1 MASSLTKRGAA
12 GRVGKTPR
20 KESFMKRVSQL
31 LLLGALILLAL
42 FSCLSAPMTLVAASP
57 EEKYFEARDN
67 FIREFEKASDPI
79 DVLDEKDR
87 HALAELEKQLKSIVG
102 PVNVEG
108 FPKEGKI
115 NLETLQKGDLG
126 FGQVDGLR
134 FSAEQ
139 EYLFVTTDKIL
150 KKYLAE
156 QPELPKDLAELS
168 RTAEFYSCAF
178 TSGAAVTYFA
188 EIPVKSPN
196 GKSDVR
202 AFLGLTSQDIGP
214 LIPKDVFV
222 FVTKGNR
229 ILAVQSP
236 AAAEITEIPQC
247 RNEWEKFAKK
257 KADAHQVYESSGLK
271 NEKALD
277 EEVQQCEQQGFEA
290 YQRCYEREAKN
301 QKFFAPLEKQAQSI
315 VDRLLRN

>member
-1 MASSLTKRGAA
+1 MLG
-12 GRVGKTPR
+12 
-20 KESFMKRVSQL
+20 EFMKRVSQL

-42 FSCLSAPMTLVAASP
+42 FSCLSAPMTLVAASL

-67 FIREFEKASDPI
+67 FIREFEKASGPI

-134 FSAEQ
+134 FSSEQ
-139 EYLFVTTDKIL
+139 EYLFVTTDNIL
-150 KKYLAE
+150 KKYLAG
-156 QPELPKDLAELS
+156 QPNLPKDLADLFKTGEFYV
-168 RTAEFYSCAF
+168 RAITAE
-178 TSGAAVTYFA
+178 AAVTYFA
-188 EIPVKSPN
+188 EIPVKSAN
-196 GKSDVR
+196 GKSYVH
-202 AFLGLTSQDIGP
+202 AFLGLTAQDIGP
-214 LIPKDVFV
+214 FIPKDIFV
-222 FVTKGNR
+222 FVTHGNR

-236 AAAEITEIPQC
+236 VATEMTEIPEC
-247 RNEWEKFAKK
+247 RNEWERFAKK
-257 KADAHQVYESSGLK
+257 KADAMEVYRSSGS
-271 NEKALD
+271 NNQKASD
-277 EEVQQCEQQGFEA
+277 ESVQYEEQGFEA
-290 YQRCYEREAKN
+290 YHRCYDREAKN
-301 QKFFAPLEKQAQSI
+301 QKFFASLKKQAQSI

>member
-1 MASSLTKRGAA
+1 MNTRTSLL
-12 GRVGKTPR
+12 V
-20 KESFMKRVSQL
+20 
-31 LLLGALILLAL
+31 LAL

-57 EEKYFEARDN
+57 EEKYFETRDN
-67 FIREFEKASDPI
+67 FIREFEKASTPLDSLAEQ
-79 DVLDEKDR
+79 DQHALDEKDR
-87 HALAELEKQLKSIVG
+87 HALAELEKQLKAIVG

-115 NLETLQKGDLG
+115 NLETLQNGDLG

-134 FSAEQ
+134 FTANQ
-139 EYLFVTTDKIL
+139 EYLFVTTDNIL

-178 TSGAAVTYFA
+178 TSGEAVTYFA

-202 AFLGLTSQDIGP
+202 AFLGLTAQDIGP
-214 LIPKDVFV
+214 FIPKDVFV

-247 RNEWEKFAKK
+247 RNEWERFAKK
-257 KADAHQVYESSGLK
+257 KADANELYRSSGLN
-271 NEKALD
+271 NEKAFD
-277 EEVQQCEQQGFEA
+277 EVVQQYEQQGFEA
-290 YQRCYEREAKN
+290 YHRCYDREAKN
-301 QKFFAPLEKQAQSI
+301 QKFFASLKKQAQSI

>member
-1 MASSLTKRGAA
+1 
-12 GRVGKTPR
+12 
-20 KESFMKRVSQL
+20 MKRVSQL

-42 FSCLSAPMTLVAASP
+42 FSCLSAPMTLVAASL

-67 FIREFEKASDPI
+67 FIREFEKASGPI

-134 FSAEQ
+134 FSSEQ
-139 EYLFVTTDKIL
+139 EYLFVTTDNIL
-150 KKYLAE
+150 KKYLAG
-156 QPELPKDLAELS
+156 QPNLPKDSADLFK
-168 RTAEFYSCAF
+168 TGEFYTLAF
-178 TSGAAVTYFA
+178 TGEAAVTYFA
-188 EIPVKSPN
+188 EIPVKSTN
-196 GKSDVR
+196 EKSYVC
-202 AFLGLTSQDIGP
+202 AFLGLIAQDIGP
-214 LIPKDVFV
+214 FIPKAIFV
-222 FVTKGNR
+222 LVTNGNR

-247 RNEWEKFAKK
+247 RNEWERFAKK
-257 KADAHQVYESSGLK
+257 KADAMEVYRSSGLN
-271 NEKALD
+271 NEKAFD
-277 EEVQQCEQQGFEA
+277 EEVQQYEQQGFEA
-290 YQRCYEREAKN
+290 YQRCYDREAKN
-301 QKFFAPLEKQAQSI
+301 QKFFASLKKQAQSI